1 MGRKSPQ
8 EKKRLSY
15 AKDRRN
21 DYGANDKSSRKNLPR
36 HKRRVNQAN
45 RNRDHQMLTAARGP
59 VDLEHAATAEE
70 DLLKIRPRRW
80 RKWPDT
86 PLGGIVRGKL
96 DRIDVRR
103 SFEAATLSPLADG
116 ELREM
121 LSAAAHLLS
130 TKDVAVLH
138 FLAHTGVR
146 VTELSA
152 LDLRDVSTGSVIVRG
167 GRRRTIPLP
176 PELRPPL
183 DAYLRVRAERPGA
196 DEEPAYFLNAF
207 GCRVSPRSVNDVVAT
222 FGTLIGM
229 PGLSARTLR
238 KTFAIDLL
246 RAGADLGTATEMLG
260 HASPDATRAYLA
272 R

>member
-45 RNRDHQMLTAARGP
+45 RHRDHQMLTAARGP

-70 DLLKIRPRRW
+70 DLSKVRPLQW

-86 PLGGIVRGKL
+86 PLGGVVRGKL
-96 DRIDVRR
+96 DRIEVRR

-116 ELREM
+116 ELDEM
-121 LSAAAHLLS
+121 LAAAAHLLS

-138 FLAHTGVR
+138 FLARTGVR

-152 LDLRDVSTGSVIVRG
+152 LDLRDVSAGSVIVRG

-196 DEEPAYFLNAF
+196 DEATAYFLNAF
-207 GCRVSPRSVNDVVAT
+207 GCRVSPGSVNDVVAT
-222 FGTLIGM
+222 FGALIGM

-238 KTFAIDLL
+238 KTFAVNLL
-246 RAGADLGTATEMLG
+246 RAGADLGTTSEMLG
-260 HASPDATRAYLA
+260 HASPEATRAYLA